1 MNVAKRKS
9 RKQQELKKTTQIKI
23 PVMRDSCSVRALR
36 LGRGS
41 RSVVRRGDSL
51 W

>member
-9 RKQQELKKTTQIKI
+9 RKHQQELKKTTQIKI

-41 RSVVRRGDSL
+41 HSVVRRGDSL
-51 W
+51 